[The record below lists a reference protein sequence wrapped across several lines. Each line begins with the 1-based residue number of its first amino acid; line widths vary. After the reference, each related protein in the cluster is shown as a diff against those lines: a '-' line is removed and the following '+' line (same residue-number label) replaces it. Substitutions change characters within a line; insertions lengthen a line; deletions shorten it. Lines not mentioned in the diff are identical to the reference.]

1 MLRKRFL
8 IVASISLSVLMVC
21 RGAAA
26 QEPAA
31 PTTPAP
37 TSPAAPPPAS
47 PTAAQEK
54 PQEAAAPAGKNPAVE
69 NVKPKQEAKAEG
81 AASSTDVKTGE
92 RKKKLIFFHTPWKD
106 VIDDLAE
113 WADLNIIA
121 EKYPPGTCFH
131 RDHDV
136 EYTAQ
141 EAIDVLN
148 GQLLI
153 KGYTLI
159 VYERM
164 LIVRDLADVL
174 PNDLI
179 PLFMPDELDKIGKY
193 RVAKCLFSFTRFTP
207 QEIEAELR
215 PIMAN
220 WGTLQIQPKLRT
232 VVVTETGEK
241 LRKIR
246 DMLADDVNLSNF
258 KSIQLKIIPPDEAL
272 AIIRVLMRFPLGQDS
287 AADGSISVAADN
299 GGMRLLVTGSP
310 DKVKQLEDI
319 LKVVD
324 PVVDPGTSSANDAPR
339 LDVYPITSADPAACL
354 KVLETQLVGL
364 PGVRVGLDPTS
375 DMIIVQGP
383 ESAHKIAKAALDKLQ
398 GLSLEFEVIGL
409 KRMSVDQ
416 AKTILDEQFQNADG
430 SNKKAPIIVANLA
443 SQQLWVRG
451 TSVQLQAVRGILSK
465 LDVMSDEKTTKTES
479 KTVRSIPITGRALD
493 RALDQVKIQW
503 NLEKRNRI
511 NVVYPEGSKKPDGIR
526 STTPA
531 KSGEKEKEADPDNR
545 STKTD
550 RIPASGQNGKIT
562 SATKRTPFRL
572 ASWQENAQ
580 APAQGDK
587 PEVTITV
594 LPNNGGIIIQS
605 DDTQALDELE
615 AVLLAIQNQQRSPVD
630 DFTVIY
636 LKHSKAE
643 VTSELI
649 REIIGGADAVSGG
662 GGGGLLGTM
671 MQGALGQSAG
681 NMLSG
686 LTGGGASSNEPSA
699 VVTAGPVTIVPDTR
713 LNALFVQGAPVDVD
727 LVEQLVSVMDQED
740 GPQEPLL
747 SGEPRVIRLVYAKA
761 EDVAATVKAS
771 LPTDLFTGAQQAQ
784 SQQPNPIEMLRALQG
799 GGRGGRGGTQQRQ
812 AERPKITIAADVK
825 NNWLVV
831 TAPDNLYKQVENLA
845 IELDAGAQDFSQST
859 IQIVRLNKA
868 NPTTVKNG
876 IATILQL
883 KTSTTGTT
891 GSTSPA
897 STTAADDAAR
907 RARQQQNGGF
917 GPGGFGGFP
926 AGGQQFQFGPG
937 GFQGM
942 QGGAARGFPGGG
954 QGGNRGGG
962 FGGGNQGGGF
972 GGGNRGG
979 GFGGG
984 NQGGGGQGRTGGG
997 QGRGG
1002 GT

>member
-1 MLRKRFL
+1 MLRNWSL
-8 IVASISLSVLMVC
+8 GIIVGFMSLACARIIV
-21 RGAAA
+21 A

-31 PTTPAP
+31 PIAPATTAPA
-37 TSPAAPPPAS
+37 
-47 PTAAQEK
+47 AAQEK
-54 PQEAAAPAGKNPAVE
+54 APAQVAPALKSPAQE
-69 NVKPKQEAKAEG
+69 DTKTKPAAKTDAV
-81 AASSTDVKTGE
+81 ASGTDAKSGE

-131 RDHDV
+131 RDHDL

-141 EAIDVLN
+141 EAIDALN
-148 GQLLI
+148 GQLLV

-174 PNDLI
+174 PDDLI
-179 PLFMPDELDKIGKY
+179 PMFMPEELDKIGKY
-193 RVAKCLFSFTRFTP
+193 RVAKCLYSFTRFTP

-220 WGTLQIQPKLRT
+220 WGRLQVLPKLRQ

-246 DMLADDVNLSNF
+246 DMLADNANLSNF
-258 KSIQLKIIPPDEAL
+258 KSIQLKAIPPDEAMV
-272 AIIRVLMRFPLGQDS
+272 IIRVLMQFPVGQDS
-287 AADGSISVAADN
+287 AADGSISVAADP
-299 GGMRLLVTGSP
+299 GGMRLLVSGSP
-310 DKVKQLEDI
+310 DKVKKLEDI

-324 PVVDPGTSSANDAPR
+324 PVVDPDKTKVDDVPR
-339 LDVYPITSADPAACL
+339 LEVYPITSADPAACL
-354 KVLETQLVGL
+354 KVLETQLVGI
-364 PGVRVGLDPTS
+364 PGVRAGLDSTS
-375 DMIIVQGP
+375 DMIMVQGP
-383 ESAHKIAKAALDKLQ
+383 ESAHRIAKEALDKLQ
-398 GLSLEFEVIGL
+398 GLSLEFEVISL
-409 KRMSVDQ
+409 KRMSVDR
-416 AKTILDEQFQNADG
+416 AKEILDEQFQNADG

-465 LDVMSDEKTTKTES
+465 LDVMSDDKETKLES
-479 KTVRSIPITGRALD
+479 KTVRTIPITGRALD
-493 RALDQVKIQW
+493 RALEQVKIQW

-511 NVVYPEGSKKPDGIR
+511 NVVYPEGMKKPDGIR

-531 KSGEKEKEADPDNR
+531 ESGKGDADPDNR
-545 STKTD
+545 STGTERPFSPK
-550 RIPASGQNGKIT
+550 SNGKIT
-562 SATKRTPFRL
+562 AATKRSPFRL
-572 ASWQENAQ
+572 ASWQEKAE
-580 APAQGDK
+580 APAQDGK
-587 PEVTITV
+587 PDVNITI
-594 LPNNGGIIIQS
+594 LPGGAGIIIQS

-662 GGGGLLGTM
+662 GGGGLMGTM
-671 MQGALGQSAG
+671 LQGALGQQAG

-686 LTGGGASSNEPSA
+686 LTGGGSSSEPSA

-713 LNALFVQGAPVDVD
+713 LNALFVQGAPVDVE
-727 LVEQLVSVMDQED
+727 LVEQLVSVMDQQD

-784 SQQPNPIEMLRALQG
+784 NQQPNPLEMLRALQG
-799 GGRGGRGGTQQRQ
+799 GGRGGRGGGNQQRQ

-831 TAPDNLYKQVENLA
+831 TAPDNLYKQVESLA

-891 GSTSPA
+891 SSTSSA

-907 RARQQQNGGF
+907 RARQQQQGGGF
-917 GPGGFGGFP
+917 PQGGFGGFP

-937 GFQGM
+937 GMGGL
-942 QGGAARGFPGGG
+942 QGGGGRGGFPGGG
-954 QGGNRGGG
+954 QGAGGR
-962 FGGGNQGGGF
+962 GGNQGGGF

-979 GFGGG
+979 GGNQGGG
-984 NQGGGGQGRTGGG
+984 NQGGRGGGG